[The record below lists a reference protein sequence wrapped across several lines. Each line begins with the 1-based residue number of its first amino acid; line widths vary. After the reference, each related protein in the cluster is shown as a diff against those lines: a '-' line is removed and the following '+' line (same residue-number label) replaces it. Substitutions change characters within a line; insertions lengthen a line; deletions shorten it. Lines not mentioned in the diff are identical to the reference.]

1 MKNASTHV
9 KLLAVAIIW
18 GVSWVAG
25 KVVVQD
31 FQPFTAGWVRY
42 IIAVTCFLVFL
53 RLSKQWITPNK
64 DQWKIIIR
72 ILKILYSATINGKPT
87 YRKRDY

>member
-42 IIAVTCFLVFL
+42 IIAVTCLLVFL
-53 RLSKQWITPNK
+53 RFSGIAKLNYPS
-64 DQWKIIIR
+64 DKICMCISFSH
-72 ILKILYSATINGKPT
+72 ILASTNLRFSNC
-87 YRKRDY
+87 

>member
-1 MKNASTHV
+1 MKNVSTHV

-31 FQPFTAGWVRY
+31 FQPFTAGWVR
-42 IIAVTCFLVFL
+42 
-53 RLSKQWITPNK
+53 
-64 DQWKIIIR
+64 
-72 ILKILYSATINGKPT
+72 
-87 YRKRDY
+87 